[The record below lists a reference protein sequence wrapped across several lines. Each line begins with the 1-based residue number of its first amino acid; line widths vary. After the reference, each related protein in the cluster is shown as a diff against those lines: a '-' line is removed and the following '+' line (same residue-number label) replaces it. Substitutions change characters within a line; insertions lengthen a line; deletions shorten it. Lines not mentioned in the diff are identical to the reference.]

1 MQKPYKKNA
10 IIFYIC
16 RENSGD
22 QYAKGKKYFQVR
34 EHCHYTG
41 KHRGAAH
48 DMHNF
53 KNSVSKEIPKE

>member
-1 MQKPYKKNA
+1 M
-10 IIFYIC
+10 FYIC
-16 RENSGD
+16 RENSED

-53 KNSVSKEIPKE
+53 KNSVPKEIPKE